1 MRKLLLSLFAVL
13 LTITATAQ
21 TTVTFV
27 AGTDKSANSAAVDN
41 DAITKDGITI
51 TVSNGVLGR
60 TDNYRCY
67 KGKTL
72 TITSKIGNIASIE
85 FTCTAEG
92 TTKYGPGCFSTKTGK
107 YTYDGKTGTWT
118 GDAESVVLT
127 ASSNQVQ
134 MTKIVVTTAAA
145 AGTVAKPTVKPAS
158 GTYYGAQT
166 VTMTAAEGCT
176 IKYKV
181 NDGEEQT
188 YAEAFQLTEPGK
200 YTIVSYA
207 VDADN
212 KKSEEVTNTIEIK
225 EVANYTTIAAL
236 REACTATAKADA
248 PTISYTFE
256 NLLVTGV
263 SGSNIFVSDGT
274 NGYLLY
280 GSNDKKLKK
289 GDKISGSVTGQLYQ
303 YNTLGELAVT
313 DKYANVTVASSDN
326 EVAAAAI
333 AIDDAISKYSTYE
346 ASFVKFAGVKFLA
359 EAIGTV
365 YGEENYRTVAIEDE
379 AGENINIY
387 DTGNILKTMTF
398 DTGKTYDVYCYVVKY
413 KDKDDKVMVQV
424 YVLDVNDIKIITDL
438 KTPNSHWLA
447 AEHTVFIG
455 TEPLN
460 GFTTDSDGA
469 VTYSSS
475 DETVATIDAETG
487 KITVVGPGTCTIT
500 ATTAETATY
509 LASTASYK
517 LTVREHIGGLE
528 EFTNGGFEEWISD
541 SQPSGWK
548 STTTASS
555 ATLEKSTDAH
565 GGEYSV
571 CIKNTTKNQR
581 LASKEFRLDAGW
593 YTIQFYAKSVSGAEN
608 LAEACPGYAPYDEEN
623 KKLGS
628 YKYGDYTSPLSS
640 TEWTL
645 VTFTFQLEESTQL
658 NLVVMNPKSSDKATY
673 GDLLVDDFEFRAA
686 TETEIAAMGISSVK
700 ADATA
705 NDAIYNAAG
714 QKVNANYRGIVIK
727 NGKKYLNK

>member
-21 TTVTFV
+21 TTVSIA
-27 AGTDKSANSAAVDN
+27 AGVHKP
-41 DAITKDGITI
+41 
-51 TVSNGVLGR
+51 SN
-60 TDNYRCY
+60 
-67 KGKTL
+67 
-72 TITSKIGNIASIE
+72 
-85 FTCTAEG
+85 
-92 TTKYGPGCFSTKTGK
+92 
-107 YTYDGKTGTWT
+107 
-118 GDAESVVLT
+118 
-127 ASSNQVQ
+127 ASS
-134 MTKIVVTTAAA
+134 
-145 AGTVAKPTVKPAS
+145 
-158 GTYYGAQT
+158 
-166 VTMTAAEGCT
+166 
-176 IKYKV
+176 
-181 NDGEEQT
+181 
-188 YAEAFQLTEPGK
+188 
-200 YTIVSYA
+200 
-207 VDADN
+207 
-212 KKSEEVTNTIEIK
+212 TNSDEI
-225 EVANYTTIAAL
+225 ANYTTVAGL
-236 REACTATAKADA
+236 RVACTATAKADA

-263 SGSNIFVSDGT
+263 AGSNIFVSDGT
-274 NGYLLY
+274 NAYLLF
-280 GSNDKKLKK
+280 GSNKKDLKK
-289 GDKISGSVTGQLYQ
+289 GDKISGSVTGQLYL
-303 YNTLGELAVT
+303 YNNLGELAVS
-313 DKYANVTVASSDN
+313 DGFANVTEASSDN
-326 EVAAAAI
+326 EVVATAI
-333 AIDDAISKYSTYE
+333 AIDDAVSSYATYE
-346 ASFVKFAGVKFLA
+346 ASYVKFAGVKFLA
-359 EAIGTV
+359 EAFASRSIT
-365 YGEENYRTVAIEDE
+365 IEDE
-379 AGENINIY
+379 AGDQVNIY
-387 DTGNILKTMTF
+387 DTSKILTETTF
-398 DTGKTYDVYCYVVKY
+398 DTTKNYDVYCYVVKY
-413 KDKDDKVMVQV
+413 KDAVQV

>member
-21 TTVTFV
+21 TTVTFDV
-27 AGTDKSANSAAVDN
+27 ATDKSANATGTKN
-41 DAITKDGITI
+41 DAIKKDGITI
-51 TVSNGVLGR
+51 TVSEGVLGNG
-60 TDNYRCY
+60 NYYQCY
-67 KGKTL
+67 KVQTM
-72 TITSKIGNIASIE
+72 TVTSEIGNIASIE
-85 FTCTAEG
+85 VTCTAEG
-92 TTKYGPGCFSTKTGK
+92 ASKYGPGCFTTEAGT
-107 YTYDGKTGTWT
+107 YTYEKAIGTWT
-118 GDAESVVLT
+118 GDAASVALT
-127 ASSNQVQ
+127 AKANQVR

-145 AGTVAKPTVKPAS
+145 DGTVAKPTVKPAS

-176 IKYKV
+176 IKYKM

-188 YAEAFQLTEPGK
+188 YTEAFQLTDPGK

-212 KKSEEVTNTIEIK
+212 KKSEEETTTIEIK
-225 EVANYTTIAAL
+225 EIVNYTAIADL
-236 REACTATAKADA
+236 RAACTATAKADA

-280 GSNDKKLKK
+280 GSNKKELKK
-289 GDKISGSVTGQLYQ
+289 GDKISGSVTGQLYL
-303 YNTLGELAVT
+303 YNNLGELAVS
-313 DKYANVTVASSDN
+313 DGFANVTVASSDN
-326 EVAAAAI
+326 EVTATAI
-333 AIDDAISKYSTYE
+333 AIDDAVSSYATYE
-346 ASFVKFAGVKFLA
+346 ASYVKFAGVKFLT
-359 EAIGTV
+359 EAFASRSIT
-365 YGEENYRTVAIEDE
+365 IEDE
-379 AGENINIY
+379 AGDQVNIY
-387 DTGNILKTMTF
+387 DTGKILTETTF
-398 DTGKTYDVYCYVVKY
+398 DTTKTYDVYCYVVKY

-500 ATTAETATY
+500 AETAETATY

-555 ATLEKSTDAH
+555 ATLEKSTEAH
-565 GGEYSV
+565 GGEYAVLVKHNDSAN
-571 CIKNTTKNQR
+571 KR

-608 LAEACPGYAPYDEEN
+608 LAKARLGYAPYDEE
-623 KKLGS
+623 KKELGS

-686 TETEIAAMGISSVK
+686 TEAEIAAAGISSVK

-705 NDAIYNAAG
+705 NDAVYNTAG